1 MKLEGFPRTIH
12 LRDGLTLSVRPTAQ
26 GDEAALLAFYR
37 ELPQEDRL
45 FLKDDV
51 TTESWAERFIRR
63 IGRGEAT
70 SLIAELDGKVLA
82 EATLYRA
89 THGWSTHVGE
99 VRVAVARAYR
109 RKGLA
114 TTLAGLL
121 VKLATDQGAD
131 KIIVEV
137 VENQVAALRTFE
149 KLGFHKE
156 AVLRD
161 HVKDRS
167 GIRRDLL
174 ILANDVSHIWAAMEA
189 LIADTPLE
197 EL

>member
-1 MKLEGFPRTIH
+1 MTLERFPQTVT
-12 LRDGLTLSVRPTAQ
+12 LRDGGSLVVRLTRR
-26 GDEAALLAFYR
+26 GDEPALLSFYR
-37 ELPQEDRL
+37 DLPREDRL

-51 TTESWAERFIRR
+51 TTEAWAERFMRR
-63 IGRGEAT
+63 IERGEAT
-70 SLIAELDGKVLA
+70 SLLAERDGSVLA

-89 THGWSTHVGE
+89 RHGWSTHVGE
-99 VRVAVARAYR
+99 VRVAVALPHR

-114 TTLAGLL
+114 TAMAGEL

-137 VENQVAALRTFE
+137 VENQLAALRTFE
-149 KLGFHKE
+149 KLGFRRE
-156 AVLRD
+156 AVLRA
-161 HVKDRS
+161 HVRDIS

-189 LIADTPLE
+189 MVADTPPE
-197 EL
+197 AV

>member
-26 GDEAALLAFYR
+26 GDEAPLLAFYR

-51 TTESWAERFIRR
+51 TTQSWAERFIRR

-114 TTLAGLL
+114 TALAGLL

-189 LIADTPLE
+189 LVADTPLE

>member
-156 AVLRD
+156 AVLRN

-189 LIADTPLE
+189 LVADTPLE

>member
-1 MKLEGFPRTIH
+1 MRLEGFPRTIH
-12 LRDGLTLSVRPTAQ
+12 LRDGLTLSVRPTGE
-26 GDEAALLAFYR
+26 GDEAVLLDFYR

-99 VRVAVARAYR
+99 LRVAVARAYR

-114 TTLAGLL
+114 TALAGLL
-121 VKLATDQGAD
+121 VRLATDQGVD
-131 KIIVEV
+131 KFIVEV
-137 VENQVAALRTFE
+137 VENQVGALRTFE

-167 GIRRDLL
+167 GMRRDLL

-189 LIADTPLE
+189 LVADAPPE
-197 EL
+197 VG

>member
-26 GDEAALLAFYR
+26 GDEVALLAFYR

-70 SLIAELDGKVLA
+70 SLIAELGGTVLA

-114 TTLAGLL
+114 TALAGLL

-189 LIADTPLE
+189 LVADTPLE
-197 EL
+197 KL

>member
-1 MKLEGFPRTIH
+1 MRLEGFPRTIH
-12 LRDGLTLSVRPTAQ
+12 LRDGLTLSVRPTGE
-26 GDEAALLAFYR
+26 GDEAALLDFYR
-37 ELPQEDRL
+37 GLPQEDRL

-99 VRVAVARAYR
+99 LRVAVARAYR

-114 TTLAGLL
+114 TALAGLL
-121 VKLATDQGAD
+121 VRLATDQGVD
-131 KIIVEV
+131 KFIVEV
-137 VENQVAALRTFE
+137 VENQVGALRTFE

-167 GIRRDLL
+167 GMRRDLL

-189 LIADTPLE
+189 LVADAPPE
-197 EL
+197 VG